1 MKRLDWQCF
10 FEIEKA
16 KTYYTQLESFIQSD
30 RLKSTVF
37 PKEIDVFKAFELTSL
52 DKLKVVIIGQDP
64 YHGEG
69 QANGLCF
76 SVNEGIPKP
85 PSLQNIFKELRDDL
99 SIPIPQHGN
108 LEGWAKQGVLML
120 NATLT
125 ARANHAGSHQHKGW
139 EEFTDAVIRNLSEK
153 KKNVVYMLWGKYA
166 QAKGAM
172 IDNISNLV
180 LTAAHPSPLART
192 GFMGCRH
199 FSKANDYL
207 ISHNKSQ
214 IDWSSGL
221 H

>member
-1 MKRLDWQCF
+1 LKRLDWQCF